1 MHKIIYKIL
10 FGMKIQ
16 EGGGGGGG
24 GGLCLVWKGKVIWD
38 RRLNFKDYRK
48 WNRVQGSI

>member
-16 EGGGGGGG
+16 EGGGGGGR
-24 GGLCLVWKGKVIWD
+24 GLSVGEAFLFIHSLACFCPFC
-38 RRLNFKDYRK
+38 N
-48 WNRVQGSI
+48 